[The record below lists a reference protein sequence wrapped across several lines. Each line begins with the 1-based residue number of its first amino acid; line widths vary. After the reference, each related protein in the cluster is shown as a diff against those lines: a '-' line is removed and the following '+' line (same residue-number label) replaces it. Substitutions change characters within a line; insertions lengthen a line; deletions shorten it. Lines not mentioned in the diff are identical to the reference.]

1 MGQHSPPCGQSCEG
15 CCLVFRVNCRGRSG
29 FGVAR
34 GGLRALF
41 SDVPGPPAKHAE
53 IIIETSLMFLAS
65 QLTVLS
71 EFLRKV
77 RHFLLATGR
86 AAGRIGTRARARV
99 RRIASVAGLLEAMV
113 RLLVVV
119 PVRGRTC
126 MVGFVGRLVGF
137 PVSVGLVGLV
147 AILLGVSLP
156 VPNVDL
162 LRGDAEFVEVLG
174 LQDIDQG
181 VLDPVG
187 KTLVVS
193 VAEWCV
199 SPSC

>member
-1 MGQHSPPCGQSCEG
+1 M
-15 CCLVFRVNCRGRSG
+15 
-29 FGVAR
+29 
-34 GGLRALF
+34 
-41 SDVPGPPAKHAE
+41 PGPPAKHAE
-53 IIIETSLMFLAS
+53 IIIETPLTFLTS

-86 AAGRIGTRARARV
+86 VAGRTGTQTRARV
-99 RRIASVAGLLEAMV
+99 RRVASIAGLLEAMV
-113 RLLVVV
+113 RLLVVML
-119 PVRGRTC
+119 VRGR

-137 PVSVGLVGLV
+137 AMLVGLVGLV
-147 AILLGVSLP
+147 AILLGASLP

-162 LRGDAEFVEVLG
+162 LRGDTESVEVLG
-174 LQDIDQG
+174 LRDIDQG
-181 VLDPVG
+181 ILDPVG

-193 VAEWCV
+193 VAERCV